1 VPPDDVD
8 VLRERVRVL
17 AAGLGVDESF
27 EMPAEVR
34 ALVAGGEKVRA
45 VRQLRRAHRQ
55 LSLVATKR
63 MVDALGD

>member
-8 VLRERVRVL
+8 VLRENVRVL
-17 AAGLGVDESF
+17 AAGLGVDASF
-27 EMPAEVR
+27 EMPPEVR
-34 ALVAGGEKVRA
+34 ELAAAGETVRA

-55 LSLVATKR
+55 LSLVAAKR